1 MLEPIDLDQIEL
13 IENTPYVTV
22 VFTTFEDR
30 QIRREMNVVEAYFEI
45 TTNLLLG
52 IAYKKARIEGLGE
65 YNIRQWDTSI

>member
-1 MLEPIDLDQIEL
+1 MKEAIDLEQIEL